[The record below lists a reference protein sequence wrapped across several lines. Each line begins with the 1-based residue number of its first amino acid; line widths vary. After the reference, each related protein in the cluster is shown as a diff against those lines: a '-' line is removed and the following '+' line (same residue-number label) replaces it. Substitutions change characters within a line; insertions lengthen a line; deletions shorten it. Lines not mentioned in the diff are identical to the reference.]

1 MHFTI
6 IQDLQALGI
15 NSGDAT
21 EISRQLEENDR
32 AEIILDKDG
41 LSADVLE
48 GECSINGYKIEL
60 GKEASD
66 ANQINLIITRPK
78 Y

>member
-6 IQDLQALGI
+6 IQDHQALGI

-21 EISRQLEENDR
+21 EISRQLEENNR

-48 GECSINGYKIEL
+48 GTCNLNGYSIKVGE
-60 GKEASD
+60 KASD